1 MRLYDH
7 RQCFLLLFGTT
18 TVSSLILGK
27 NVLASTLARTTTT
40 TDSSSAARGSGRY
53 SFPRPHIPHPRIPSF
68 HRQSSQS
75 IPSTTET
82 NDGEKKKKKTPPS
95 IGSTGGK
102 TDSNTKKIQAQQ
114 PQTPLSS
121 YNRFIRFVPL
131 VGGSSSSS
139 VVAKTTFTAM
149 MIATLVGYIVM
160 STSLIRYSGSFLM
173 NGLFNP
179 YQNLLVTHP
188 LQTKVVTGAI
198 LAVIGDAVAQKMTQE
213 GQQQQQQDSSSAT
226 YWDRRRALSFA
237 VFDMC
242 YRVFQH
248 NMFPFIIR
256 LGQGNVIKKV
266 LPRILPSKNLV
277 SFLLPAAAA
286 IEQTALYQLAIV
298 PVSSLIK

>member
-1 MRLYDH
+1 
-7 RQCFLLLFGTT
+7 
-18 TVSSLILGK
+18 
-27 NVLASTLARTTTT
+27 
-40 TDSSSAARGSGRY
+40 
-53 SFPRPHIPHPRIPSF
+53 
-68 HRQSSQS
+68 
-75 IPSTTET
+75 
-82 NDGEKKKKKTPPS
+82 
-95 IGSTGGK
+95 
-102 TDSNTKKIQAQQ
+102 
-114 PQTPLSS
+114 
-121 YNRFIRFVPL
+121 
-131 VGGSSSSS
+131 
-139 VVAKTTFTAM
+139 
-149 MIATLVGYIVM
+149 M

-213 GQQQQQQDSSSAT
+213 GQQQHQQDSSSAT